1 MNRPIFYTAVFLFT
15 QLILHAALAQSGQTP
30 KTLNK
35 YSVWLQPN
43 QNQQVIY
50 PMPDS
55 LLAKKGLSQNQ
66 LYIINPNTLLQK
78 KNKAPLALYSFPDSL
93 IANPNH
99 IKPFAVRPN
108 AFKFAP
114 ADPNAGSLD
123 PGIFYNPDEP
133 AEPAAAIIKP
143 LKNVDPKMA
152 INPDKN

>member
-1 MNRPIFYTAVFLFT
+1 MNRPVFYAAVFLFS
-15 QLILHAALAQSGQTP
+15 QLILHAALAQSGQTS

-35 YSVWLQPN
+35 YSVWLQPK
-43 QNQQVIY
+43 QNQQIAF

-55 LLAKKGLSQNQ
+55 LLAKKGRLKNQ
-66 LYIINPNTLLQK
+66 LYIIDPNTSLQK
-78 KNKAPLALYSFPDSL
+78 KNNAPLALYSFPDSL
-93 IANPNH
+93 LANPNH
-99 IKPFAVRPN
+99 VKPFAVRPN
-108 AFKFAP
+108 LFKLAP

-133 AEPAAAIIKP
+133 AEPASAIIKP